1 MLMDVLASIGAFVS
15 ENYAVGMV
23 IGLILLVVF
32 EIAQYIVNSSLEED
46 LIDLAERLEA
56 VEKMVGIE
64 ENEDCEKEEK

>member
-1 MLMDVLASIGAFVS
+1 MLMDIWASIGAFVS

-46 LIDLAERLEA
+46 LIDLAERIEALEN
-56 VEKMVGIE
+56 ELGIVV
-64 ENEDCEKEEK
+64 NEDCEKEEK